1 MPISVS
7 KWGGKAGARILA
19 IALSGIA
26 ACGLGTSAARAEWP
40 ERTVTIIVP
49 YAAGGNTDVM
59 ARIAAEEFQKAF
71 GQSFIIENVL
81 GAGGAVAAQRVAR
94 SAPDGYTL
102 MFASTAQF
110 AVAPA
115 MQKVT
120 YDPLKDFIPIAVF
133 GSSFSILAVNA
144 ALPVKTLPEFVDY
157 AKKHPGALN
166 YGSGGAGTIGHL
178 TTAAFAKRA
187 GLDLVHVPYRGGA
200 QATSDLLSGQI
211 NIYFGN
217 SIELLPHQNGDKI
230 RLLAVATDKRVS
242 QAPNLPTV
250 SEFYPGFYMPAW
262 NGLLA
267 PANTP
272 AKITDA
278 LAAQMKTMLSRKE
291 TIDRLLELGVVAG
304 GPSKDEFRKYMVG
317 EQASFGTVIKE
328 TGLSA
333 N

>member
-1 MPISVS
+1 MPISVIT
-7 KWGGKAGARILA
+7 WAGKFSARILA
-19 IALSGIA
+19 VALSGMTVCGFATGA
-26 ACGLGTSAARAEWP
+26 AHAEWP
-40 ERTVTIIVP
+40 ERTVTMIVP

-59 ARIAAEEFQKAF
+59 ARIAAEEFQRAF
-71 GQSFIIENVL
+71 GQSFIVENVL

-94 SAPDGYTL
+94 SAADGYTL

-110 AVAPA
+110 AVAPF
-115 MQKVT
+115 MQKVS

-133 GSSFSILAVNA
+133 GSSFSILGINA
-144 ALPVKTLPEFVDY
+144 SIPARTLPEFIDY
-157 AKKHPGALN
+157 AKKHPGVLN
-166 YGSGGAGTIGHL
+166 YGSGGVGTIGHL
-178 TTAAFAKRA
+178 ITAAFAKRA

-200 QATSDLLSGQI
+200 QATSDLLSGQV

-242 QAPNLPTV
+242 QAPDLPTV

-272 AKITDA
+272 ARIIDA

-304 GPSKDEFRKYMVG
+304 GPSKEEFRTYMVG
-317 EQASFGTVIKE
+317 EQTSFGTVIKE

>member
-7 KWGGKAGARILA
+7 NWGEKAGARILA
-19 IALSGIA
+19 LALSAIA
-26 ACGLGTSAARAEWP
+26 ACGLSATAAHAEWP
-40 ERTVTIIVP
+40 ERTVTMIVP

-110 AVAPA
+110 AVAPV

-120 YDPLKDFIPIAVF
+120 YDPLKDFVPIAVF
-133 GSSFSILAVNA
+133 GSSFSVLAVNGS
-144 ALPVKTLPEFVDY
+144 LPVKTLPEFVDY
-157 AKKHPGALN
+157 AKKHPGKLN
-166 YGSGGAGTIGHL
+166 YGSGGVGTIGHL

-187 GLDLVHVPYRGGA
+187 GIELVHVPYRGGA
-200 QATSDLLSGQI
+200 QATSDLLSGQV
-211 NIYFGN
+211 NVYFGN

-230 RLLAVATDKRVS
+230 KLLAVATDKRVS
-242 QAPNLPTV
+242 QAPDLPTV
-250 SEFYPGFYMPAW
+250 SEFYPNFYMPSW

-278 LAAQMKTMLSRKE
+278 LAARLKTMLSRKE
-291 TIDRLLELGVVAG
+291 NIARLLELGVVAG
-304 GPSKDEFRKYMVG
+304 GPSGEEFRKYMVE
-317 EQASFGTVIKE
+317 EQATFAKVITE
-328 TGLSA
+328 TGLSG